1 MAYAEKV
8 LQPGESVAYRAQL
21 HWIVYLSGLAPA
33 VLGLVAA
40 IVGFVTY
47 AKGLREMISLVALVL
62 IFVGLFQTLRAWFVV
77 ANTEIFVTSKRIIM
91 KTGFIAIS
99 SLEMNIDKV
108 ESVLVNQG
116 LLGRMMDFGT
126 VTVRGVGSG
135 LEPMANVAAPL
146 ELRNHIG
153 AAH

>member
-1 MAYAEKV
+1 
-8 LQPGESVAYRAQL
+8 
-21 HWIVYLSGLAPA
+21 
-33 VLGLVAA
+33 
-40 IVGFVTY
+40 VG
-47 AKGLREMISLVALVL
+47 
-62 IFVGLFQTLRAWFVV
+62 IFQSLRAWLVV

>member
-21 HWIVYLSGLAPA
+21 HWIVYLSGLMPLA
-33 VLGLVAA
+33 LGL
-40 IVGFVTY
+40 IWSIFSFVMY
-47 AKGLREMISLVALVL
+47 QSQLRSIMLLIALILV
-62 IFVGLFQTLRAWFVV
+62 FVGIFQSLRAWLVV

-116 LLGRMMDFGT
+116 LLGRLMDFGT

-153 AAH
+153 AAP